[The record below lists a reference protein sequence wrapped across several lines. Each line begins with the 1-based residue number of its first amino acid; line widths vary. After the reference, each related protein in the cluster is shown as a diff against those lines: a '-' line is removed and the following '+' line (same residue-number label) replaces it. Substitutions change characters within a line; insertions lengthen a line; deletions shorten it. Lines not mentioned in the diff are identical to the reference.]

1 MNNNEDLGY
10 YWDLL
15 LKLGV
20 SEQTLQI
27 VSAIEGYDYDTF
39 CNILY
44 VVAGY
49 NDFSQLDDEKEN
61 IIKKELENYDWKRLF
76 KENIC

>member
-1 MNNNEDLGY
+1 MNNNKDLGY

-15 LKLGV
+15 LKMGV

-49 NDFSQLDDEKEN
+49 NDFSQLDDEEDGLLTDELIDFEN
-61 IIKKELENYDWKRLF
+61 
-76 KENIC
+76 